1 MSINLDLCKFE
12 TKSET
17 SYGFKMYDDEGST
30 YGNCLEQGEYEALL
44 KPTKKNDML
53 LIAAVR
59 RTGDDRAIEML
70 NDIKTFQRGMFVN
83 DNWYDWCPALRKALT

>member
-17 SYGFKMYDDEGST
+17 SYGFKMYDDNGMT
-30 YGNCLEQGEYEALL
+30 YGNTLEQKEYEDLL

-53 LIAAVR
+53 LVAAVR
-59 RTGDDRAIEML
+59 RIGDDAAMDML
-70 NDIKTFQRGMFVN
+70 NFVKDDKSGMTIN
-83 DNWYDWCPALRKALT
+83 DTWYDWCPALRKALS

>member
-17 SYGFKMYDDEGST
+17 SYGCKMYDDEGST

-70 NDIKTFQRGMFVN
+70 NDVKTFQRGMFVN